1 MSLVNSSFD
10 ATVQANKK
18 RKILV
23 TCALP
28 YANGSIHLGHMLEH
42 IQTDIWV
49 RFQRM
54 RGHETYFICADDA
67 HGTPIMLKSQELGIT
82 PEEMIADIRE
92 EHMADFADFHISF
105 DNYHSTHSDENK
117 AFAEEIYNRL
127 DAKGHIKTR
136 IISQLYDP
144 EKGMFLPD
152 RFIKGTC
159 PKCKSEDQNGDSC
172 DDCGATYAPI
182 EVLNPRSVVSGATP
196 VLKDSEH
203 YFFDLPAFEDMLKD
217 WTRSGA
223 LQEEMANKLAE
234 WFDQG
239 LRQWD
244 ISRDAPYFG
253 FEIPNAPGKFF
264 YVWLDAPIGYM
275 GSFKNLCDKNPQIDF
290 NSYWDE
296 DSDAELYHFIG
307 KDIIYFHSLFW
318 PAMLEGAG
326 YRKPTSV
333 YAHGFVTVNG
343 AKMSKSKGTFIKSRT
358 YLEHLNP
365 EYLRYYYAAKLTSR
379 IDDLDLNLEDFAQRV
394 NSDLVGKVV
403 NIASRCASFIT
414 KRFDGTLSTKIDD
427 QELAD
432 EVMNAGD
439 SIAACYEA
447 RDFGR
452 GMREIMAL
460 ADKVNEYIA
469 IKEPWQLVKD
479 ETKQQE
485 VQDIC
490 SLGINMF
497 RIIMIYLKP
506 VLPVLADSTAAFLN
520 DELIWEGHKALLTNH
535 KINKFKALL
544 QRVDMDKINAIVDAS
559 KDNLSKKEETATKK
573 ETKKPKP
580 TKVIDNTAALNDPLA
595 HDPISEEISFDDF
608 SKIDLRIVKI
618 INAEHV
624 EKADKLLKLTLALDS
639 KEDGETRQVFAGI
652 KSAYQPED
660 LIGKHTVMVANLAP
674 RKMRFGMS
682 EGMVLAAGPGGED
695 LWILNPEEGAQP
707 GMRVK

>member
-1 MSLVNSSFD
+1 MSLSKSP
-10 ATVQANKK
+10 VQPAGK

-28 YANGSIHLGHMLEH
+28 YANGSIHLGHLLEH

-54 RGHETYFICADDA
+54 RGHETYFVCADDA
-67 HGTPIMLKSQELGIT
+67 HGTPIMLKAQELGIT
-82 PEEMIADIRE
+82 PEEMIKGVRE
-92 EHMADFADFHISF
+92 ERIKEFSDFHISF
-105 DNYHSTHSDENK
+105 DNYHTTHSDENK
-117 AFAEEIYNRL
+117 EYSERIYNSL
-127 DAKGHIKTR
+127 YAKGHIKTR
-136 IISQLYDP
+136 TISQLYDP
-144 EKGMFLPD
+144 EKGMFLAD
-152 RFIKGTC
+152 RFVKGTC
-159 PKCKSEDQNGDSC
+159 PKCKSEDENGDSC
-172 DDCGATYAPI
+172 DNCGATYSPT
-182 EVLNPRSVVSGATP
+182 EVLNPRSAISGATP

-203 YFFDLPAFEDMLKD
+203 YFFDLPAFESMLAD
-217 WTRSGA
+217 WIRSGT
-223 LQEEMANKLAE
+223 LQEEVANKLTE
-234 WFDQG
+234 WFEQG
-239 LRQWD
+239 LKQWD

-275 GSFKNLCDKNPQIDF
+275 GSFKNLCDRDSSIDF
-290 NSYWDE
+290 DSFWNK

-307 KDIIYFHSLFW
+307 KDIINFHSLFW

-326 YRKPTSV
+326 FRKPTAV
-333 YAHGFVTVNG
+333 FAHGFVTVNG
-343 AKMSKSKGTFIKSRT
+343 EKMSKSKGTFVKAST
-358 YLEHLNP
+358 YLAHLNP
-365 EYLRYYYAAKLTSR
+365 EYLRYYYATKLTHK
-379 IDDLDLNLEDFAQRV
+379 IDDLDLNLEDFVQRV

-414 KRFDGTLSTKIDD
+414 KRFDGMLSTNIDN
-427 QELAD
+427 QALAD
-432 EVMNAGD
+432 EVMAAGD
-439 SIAACYEA
+439 SIAAHYEA

-497 RIIMIYLKP
+497 RTLMIYLKP
-506 VLPVLADSTAAFLN
+506 VLPVLADSTAEFLN
-520 DELIWEGHKALLTNH
+520 DELVWEGHKTLLTDH

-544 QRVDMDKINAIVDAS
+544 QRVDMDKVNAMTDAS
-559 KDNLSKKEETATKK
+559 KENLLVKADDEKPAKAKKKA
-573 ETKKPKP
+573 KPE
-580 TKVIDNTAALNDPLA
+580 KVVDNTAALNDPLGS
-595 HDPISEEISFDDF
+595 DPISKEIQFDDF
-608 SKIDLRIVKI
+608 AKIDLRIAKI
-618 INAEHV
+618 VNAEHV

-639 KEDGETRQVFAGI
+639 LEDGETRQVFAGI

-660 LIGKHTVMVANLAP
+660 LIGKLTVMVANLAP

-682 EGMVLAAGPGGED
+682 EGMVLAAGPGGKD
-695 LWILNPEEGAQP
+695 LWILSPDDGAQP

>member
-1 MSLVNSSFD
+1 MSLSKSS
-10 ATVQANKK
+10 VQAADK

-28 YANGSIHLGHMLEH
+28 YANGSIHLGHLLEH

-54 RGHETYFICADDA
+54 RGHETYFVCADDA
-67 HGTPIMLKSQELGIT
+67 HGTPIMLKSQELGVT
-82 PEEMIADIRE
+82 PEEMIAAVRE
-92 EHMADFADFHISF
+92 EHMADFAGFHISY

-127 DAKGHIKTR
+127 HANGHIKTR
-136 IISQLYDP
+136 TISQLYDP

-152 RFIKGTC
+152 RFVKGTC

-172 DDCGATYAPI
+172 DNCGETYSPT

-196 VLKDSEH
+196 VLRDSEH
-203 YFFDLPAFEDMLKD
+203 YFFDLPAFGDMLQE
-217 WTRSGA
+217 WTRSGS

-234 WFDQG
+234 WFEQG
-239 LRQWD
+239 LKQWD

-253 FEIPNAPGKFF
+253 FEIPNAPGKYF

-275 GSFKNLCDKNPQIDF
+275 GSFKNLCDKKGIDF
-290 NSYWDE
+290 DAFWQL
-296 DSDAELYHFIG
+296 DSEAELYHFIG

-343 AKMSKSKGTFIKSRT
+343 AKMSKSKGTFIKGRT

-414 KRFDGTLSTKIDD
+414 KRFDGMLSTNIDN
-427 QELAD
+427 QALAD
-432 EVMNAGD
+432 EVMAAGD
-439 SIAACYEA
+439 SIAAHYEA
-447 RDFGR
+447 RDFSR

-497 RIIMIYLKP
+497 RTLMIYLKP
-506 VLPVLADSTAAFLN
+506 VLPVLADSTAQFLN
-520 DELIWEGHKALLTNH
+520 DELIWEGHKTLLTDH

-544 QRVDMDKINAIVDAS
+544 QRVDMDKVNAMTDAS
-559 KDNLSKKEETATKK
+559 KDNMSPTQAADAE
-573 ETKKPKP
+573 KKPAKKAKAQ
-580 TKVIDNTAALNDPLA
+580 KVVDNSAALADPLA
-595 HDPISEEISFDDF
+595 ADPISDEIQFEDF
-608 SKIDLRIVKI
+608 AKIDLRIAKI

-624 EKADKLLKLTLALDS
+624 EKADKLLRLTLALDD
-639 KEDGETRQVFAGI
+639 KENGETRQVFAGI

-682 EGMVLAAGPGGED
+682 EGMVLAAGPGGKD
-695 LWILNPEEGAQP
+695 LWILNPDDGAQA

>member
-1 MSLVNSSFD
+1 MSLSKSSVPSAD
-10 ATVQANKK
+10 K

-28 YANGSIHLGHMLEH
+28 YANGSIHLGHLLEH

-54 RGHETYFICADDA
+54 RGHETYFVCADDA
-67 HGTPIMLKSQELGIT
+67 HGTPIMLKAQELGIT
-82 PEEMIADIRE
+82 PEEMITGVRE
-92 EHMADFADFHISF
+92 ERIKEFDDFHISF
-105 DNYHSTHSDENK
+105 DNYHTTHSDENK
-117 AFAEEIYNRL
+117 EYSEKIYNAL
-127 DAKGHIKTR
+127 HAKGHIKTR
-136 IISQLYDP
+136 TISQLYDP
-144 EKGMFLPD
+144 EKGMFLAD
-152 RFIKGTC
+152 RFVKGTC
-159 PKCKSEDQNGDSC
+159 PKCKSEDENGDSC
-172 DDCGATYAPI
+172 DNCGATYSPT
-182 EVLNPRSVVSGATP
+182 EVLNPRSAISGATP

-203 YFFDLPAFEDMLKD
+203 YFFDLPAFESMLAD
-217 WTRSGA
+217 WIRSGT
-223 LQEEMANKLAE
+223 LQEEVANKLSE
-234 WFDQG
+234 WFEQG
-239 LRQWD
+239 LKQWD

-275 GSFKNLCDKNPQIDF
+275 GSFKNLCVRDSSIDF
-290 NSYWDE
+290 DSFWNKN
-296 DSDAELYHFIG
+296 SDAELYHFIG
-307 KDIIYFHSLFW
+307 KDIINFHSLFW
-318 PAMLEGAG
+318 PAMLEGAD
-326 YRKPTSV
+326 YRKPTAV
-333 YAHGFVTVNG
+333 FAHGFVTVNG
-343 AKMSKSKGTFIKSRT
+343 EKMSKSKGTFVKAST
-358 YLEHLNP
+358 YLAHLNP
-365 EYLRYYYAAKLTSR
+365 EYLRYYYATKLTHK
-379 IDDLDLNLEDFAQRV
+379 IDDLDLNLEDFVQRV

-414 KRFDGTLSTKIDD
+414 KRFDGMLSTNVDN
-427 QELAD
+427 QALAD
-432 EVMNAGD
+432 EVMAAGD
-439 SIAACYEA
+439 SIAAHYEA

-497 RIIMIYLKP
+497 RTLMIYLKP

-520 DELIWEGHKALLTNH
+520 DELIWEGHKTLLTDH
-535 KINKFKALL
+535 KINKFKAML
-544 QRVDMDKINAIVDAS
+544 QRVDMDKVNAMTDAS
-559 KDNLSKKEETATKK
+559 KESLGGAPAAEE
-573 ETKKPKP
+573 KKPAKKKKAA
-580 TKVIDNTAALNDPLA
+580 KVVDNSAALADPLA
-595 HDPISEEISFDDF
+595 ADPISEEIQFDDF
-608 SKIDLRIVKI
+608 AKIDLRIVKI

-624 EKADKLLKLTLALDS
+624 EKADKLIQLTLALN
-639 KEDGETRQVFAGI
+639 EEGTETRQVFAGI
-652 KSAYQPED
+652 KSAYNPED

-682 EGMVLAAGPGGED
+682 EGMVLAAGPGDKD
-695 LWILNPEEGAQP
+695 LWILNPDDGAKA

>member
-1 MSLVNSSFD
+1 MSLVNTSFD

-414 KRFDGTLSTKIDD
+414 KRFNGTLSTRIDD
-427 QELAD
+427 QGLAD

>member
-1 MSLVNSSFD
+1 MSDTTLSQDLSNSV
-10 ATVQANKK
+10 APK

-28 YANGSIHLGHMLEH
+28 YANGSIHLGHLLEH

-54 RGHETYFICADDA
+54 RGHETYFVCADDA
-67 HGTPIMLKSQELGIT
+67 HGTPIMLKAQELGIT
-82 PEEMIADIRE
+82 PEAMINGVRE
-92 EHMADFADFHISF
+92 EHMADFSDFHISF
-105 DNYHSTHSDENK
+105 DNYHSTHCEENELLASD
-117 AFAEEIYNRL
+117 IYNKL
-127 DAKGHIKTR
+127 KANGHIKTR
-136 IISQLYDP
+136 TISQLYDP

-159 PKCKSEDQNGDSC
+159 PKCNSEDENGDSC
-172 DDCGATYAPI
+172 DNCGATYSPT
-182 EVLNPRSVVSGATP
+182 EVINPRSVISGATP
-196 VLKDSEH
+196 ILKDSEH
-203 YFFDLPAFEDMLKD
+203 YFFDLPAFEGMLKE
-217 WTRSGA
+217 WIHSGA
-223 LQEEMANKLAE
+223 LQEEMANKLSE
-234 WFDQG
+234 WFEQG
-239 LRQWD
+239 LKQWD

-275 GSFKNLCDKNPQIDF
+275 GSFKNLCSKNTTIDF
-290 NSYWDE
+290 DSFWNE
-296 DSDAELYHFIG
+296 NSDAELYHFIG

-318 PAMLEGAG
+318 PAVLEGSG

-333 YAHGFVTVNG
+333 FAHGFVTVNG
-343 AKMSKSKGTFIKSRT
+343 AKMSKSKGTFIKGRT

-394 NSDLVGKVV
+394 NADLVGKVV

-414 KRFDGTLSTKIDD
+414 KRFDGMLSENIDNHL
-427 QELAD
+427 LAN
-432 EVMNAGD
+432 EVMAAGD
-439 SIAACYEA
+439 SIAAYYEA

-452 GMREIMAL
+452 AMREIMSL

-469 IKEPWQLVKD
+469 MKEPWQLVKD
-479 ETKQQE
+479 ESKQQE

-497 RIIMIYLKP
+497 RLLMIYLKP
-506 VLPVLADSTAAFLN
+506 VLPVLAESTETFLN
-520 DELIWEGHKALLTNH
+520 NELLWGGHKSLLTNH

-544 QRVDMDKINAIVDAS
+544 QRVDMDKVNAMTDAS
-559 KDNLSKKEETATKK
+559 KENLSTKTQGTATKVVK
-573 ETKKPKP
+573 NSKSEKS
-580 TKVIDNTAALNDPLA
+580 IYNTAELTDPLA
-595 HDPISEEISFDDF
+595 TDPIADEISFDDF
-608 SKIDLRIVKI
+608 AKIDLRIVKI

-624 EKADKLLKLTLALDS
+624 EKANKLLQLTLALNES
-639 KEDGETRQVFAGI
+639 GTETRQVFAGI

-674 RKMRFGMS
+674 RKMRFGLS
-682 EGMVLAAGPGGED
+682 EGMVLAAGPGDKD
-695 LWILNPEEGAQP
+695 LWILTPDDGAVA
-707 GMRVK
+707 GMRIK

>member
-1 MSLVNSSFD
+1 MSLTKSSSS
-10 ATVQANKK
+10 AKNK

-28 YANGSIHLGHMLEH
+28 YANGSIHLGHLLEH

-54 RGHETYFICADDA
+54 RGHETYFVCADDA
-67 HGTPIMLKSQELGIT
+67 HGTPIMLKAQELGVT
-82 PEEMIADIRE
+82 PEEMINGVRE
-92 EHMADFADFHISF
+92 EHMSDFADFHISF
-105 DNYHSTHSDENK
+105 DNYHSTHSTENET
-117 AFAEEIYNRL
+117 FAHEIYNRL
-127 DAKGHIKTR
+127 HAKGHIKTKV
-136 IISQLYDP
+136 ISQLYDP

-152 RFIKGTC
+152 RFVKGTC
-159 PKCKSEDQNGDSC
+159 PKCKAEDQNGDSC
-172 DDCGATYAPI
+172 DECGATYSTT

-196 VLKDSEH
+196 VFKDSEH
-203 YFFDLPAFEDMLKD
+203 YFFDLPAFGDMLEE

-223 LQEEMANKLAE
+223 LQDEMANKLAE
-234 WFDQG
+234 WFESG
-239 LRQWD
+239 LQQWD

-253 FEIPNAPGKFF
+253 FEIPNAPGKYF

-275 GSFKNLCDKNPQIDF
+275 GSFKNLCDKQGINF
-290 NSYWDE
+290 DE
-296 DSDAELYHFIG
+296 FWQLDSEAELYHFIG

-326 YRKPTSV
+326 FRKPTAV
-333 YAHGFVTVNG
+333 HAHGFVTVNG
-343 AKMSKSKGTFIKSRT
+343 AKMSKSKGTFIKGRT

-365 EYLRYYYAAKLTSR
+365 EYLRYYYAAKLTHK

-414 KRFDGTLSTKIDD
+414 KRFDGMLSTNIND
-427 QELAD
+427 QRLAD
-432 EVMNAGD
+432 EVMAAGD
-439 SIAACYEA
+439 SIAAHYEA
-447 RDFGR
+447 RDFAR

-497 RIIMIYLKP
+497 RTLMIYLKP
-506 VLPVLADSTAAFLN
+506 VLPVLADSTAEFLN
-520 DELIWEGHKALLTNH
+520 DELIWDGHKTLLTNH

-544 QRVDMDKINAIVDAS
+544 QRVDMDKVNAMTNAS
-559 KDNLSKKEETATKK
+559 KDNLLAKDEAEKPAKKEKKAKK
-573 ETKKPKP
+573 E
-580 TKVIDNTAALNDPLA
+580 KVVDNTAALNDPLGC
-595 HDPISEEISFDDF
+595 DPISEEIQFDDF
-608 SKIDLRIVKI
+608 AKIDLRIVKI

-624 EKADKLLKLTLALDS
+624 EKADKLLRLTLALDS
-639 KEDGETRQVFAGI
+639 KDEGGETRQVFAGI

-682 EGMVLAAGPGGED
+682 EGMVLAAGPGGKD
-695 LWILNPEEGAQP
+695 LWVLNPDDGAQP